1 MEEEIFEVDVAGD
14 FKEKAT
20 FPGLCGCLAVVHVSK
35 DGAEAWHVSGMDLSM
50 KLNQEHRR
58 MWLMTDSGESAIESC
73 DGRFED
79 WFDIVDENPG
89 VTYLC
94 GPNADRVAREFFN
107 VEEEN
112 CLRTKEGPVDVMF
125 DLKELK
131 FYVL

>member
-1 MEEEIFEVDVAGD
+1 MEEEIFEIDCRGT
-14 FKEKAT
+14 FKSKAT

-35 DGAEAWHVSGMDLSM
+35 DGAVAWHVAGMDLSM
-50 KLNQEHRR
+50 RLNQEHRR
-58 MWLMTDSGESAIESC
+58 MYKMINESAVEQS

-79 WFDIVDENPG
+79 WFDTVDENPG

-107 VEEEN
+107 VKEEN

-131 FYVL
+131 FYV